1 MTSGEVPGAP
11 VRFPLG
17 KTGLTMSWTGWIIVS
32 VIVLG
37 VGIYLLRRRRSAADA
52 KVETYECTVCN
63 DRDCECRKSDS

>member
-1 MTSGEVPGAP
+1 
-11 VRFPLG
+11 
-17 KTGLTMSWTGWIIVS
+17 MSWTGWIIVS